1 HIIGLLNGQSVKVKE
16 DAVVGYGV
24 ITDDK
29 LHYNETDGY
38 YTELQYDNKSDYQR
52 TFRNYPISI
61 SLMKQ
66 VTNPEGNEEVIQ
78 NSVFTFQLCK
88 QETIAGDTVYTPL
101 TEAETSQMRGYILE
115 SQTATTFQP
124 VEFSGAVGNEFT
136 LKDSQKLVIIG
147 AEPDTTYVIKE
158 IGCEID
164 GVRSDNSYSK
174 GNNGITILESA
185 GITSTSSNTYLTG
198 SFNGIQQN
206 TYSPQAGL
214 SISKQ
219 IENDYNGLTDPNADY
234 QFQIQKKNASGTYEN
249 QNNLTYKLNGTE
261 SKTTDENG
269 CFTLKVNEYAFFPIQ
284 KGEYHI
290 IEINPNKNLS
300 DKLFT
305 TTCIVDGGAV
315 QTVYDKTTEK
325 TTNTPVDIKITGTEE
340 QSAAFT
346 NRVIDKEYQF
356 NIEKIIYRDKN
367 AHGDTDDNEQRF
379 VFRIDRYDIDADVNN
394 LPEQSIETFYV
405 TLNCPN
411 QVTYNQSKYYLNST
425 EFDLPEFRLD
435 ENTSF
440 DGTNQKITKTY
451 TDSSEK
457 YTYPATIWQGSVSAV
472 VNRKGV
478 YKVTE
483 VENWSATDYDYCKGS
498 NTFKGVETVTHSD
511 KSVTNTDYVAFKV
524 EENSEKTASFSN
536 AESEFAYFSS
546 SAYAINRMQAAQN

>member
-1 HIIGLLNGQSVKVKE
+1 ML
-16 DAVVGYGV
+16 
-24 ITDDK
+24 
-29 LHYNETDGY
+29 
-38 YTELQYDNKSDYQR
+38 
-52 TFRNYPISI
+52 
-61 SLMKQ
+61 
-66 VTNPEGNEEVIQ
+66 
-78 NSVFTFQLCK
+78 
-88 QETIAGDTVYTPL
+88 
-101 TEAETSQMRGYILE
+101 
-115 SQTATTFQP
+115 
-124 VEFSGAVGNEFT
+124 
-136 LKDSQKLVIIG
+136 
-147 AEPDTTYVIKE
+147 
-158 IGCEID
+158 
-164 GVRSDNSYSK
+164 
-174 GNNGITILESA
+174 
-185 GITSTSSNTYLTG
+185 
-198 SFNGIQQN
+198 
-206 TYSPQAGL
+206 
-214 SISKQ
+214 
-219 IENDYNGLTDPNADY
+219 
-234 QFQIQKKNASGTYEN
+234 
-249 QNNLTYKLNGTE
+249 
-261 SKTTDENG
+261 
-269 CFTLKVNEYAFFPIQ
+269 
-284 KGEYHI
+284 
-290 IEINPNKNLS
+290 
-300 DKLFT
+300 
-305 TTCIVDGGAV
+305 
-315 QTVYDKTTEK
+315 
-325 TTNTPVDIKITGTEE
+325 KITGTEE